1 MIELLGQNSSNVV
14 SKVYVDTSNNLHVK
28 DAQLATVITSSK
40 LQVDVITSALPAGAS
55 TEATLSAM
63 NAKITAMDS
72 GAVVVASSALPAG
85 GATSA
90 LQTTANSSLAV
101 IEGAVTA
108 GVMQVSSGT
117 IATVAS
123 TLKSAVSVANS
134 AVETTTGVDIG
145 HSNIVSVFGNLTDVT
160 GNINVEVSSDN
171 SVYYDNGESI
181 YVGSTGDFYKNYNN
195 IGARYIRLKYT
206 NGSGS
211 SATWTAIAS
220 VKA

>member
-28 DAQLATVITSSK
+28 DAQLATVIASSK
-40 LQVDVITSALPAGAS
+40 LQVDVITSALPTGAS

-90 LQTTANSSLAV
+90 LQTTGNSSLAT
-101 IEGAVTA
+101 IEGAVSA
-108 GVMQVSSGT
+108 GIMQVSSGT
-117 IATVAS
+117 IATVAT
-123 TLKSAVSVANS
+123 TLKSAVSVADS

-145 HSNIVSVFGNLTDVT
+145 HSNVVSVFGNLTDYS
-160 GNINVEVSSDN
+160 GNINVEVSSDD

-206 NGSGS
+206 NNSGM